1 MTTQKYCVKP
11 GSSSAVSFVVTVVFS
26 WFSMEQTVDLK
37 AEGLWEELLDDF
49 QPEIFIQDLWVNNP
63 PNLRETF
70 HKYGLTK

>member
-49 QPEIFIQDLWVNNP
+49 QPEIFIQDL
-63 PNLRETF
+63 
-70 HKYGLTK
+70 